1 MSATKAE
8 LGSTEPKSSKS
19 VFRNQD
25 LNAALNMAK
34 LAHQWLNEKK
44 RDPAFCRE
52 TKLPSPTTMG
62 SRATTVAQLP
72 RGFHKSS
79 LASPYQASPD

>member
-34 LAHQWLNEKK
+34 LACKWLNEKK
-44 RDPAFCRE
+44 KEGSSILQRDQTSFTNNNGEQGYNCGSASQRLSQVLFG
-52 TKLPSPTTMG
+52 KSLPG
-62 SRATTVAQLP
+62 
-72 RGFHKSS
+72 
-79 LASPYQASPD
+79 